1 MFFIWYN
8 TIIKGDKKMKYKDIL
23 VGEWFQ
29 YGSNVFIKTKHPVYG
44 LKNYIMENSLHFGEN
59 WGEMDDDIEV
69 SYVAHRKIEF
79 PFMWVRNATLA
90 NAVYKVPL
98 CINETILIKDIF
110 GGEPMAC
117 MIATNDKFEMNCGQ
131 WTKYFNNAEIKY
143 TNSFEYNVI
152 ENT

>member
-1 MFFIWYN
+1 
-8 TIIKGDKKMKYKDIL
+8 MKYKDIL

-29 YGSNVFIKTKHPVYG
+29 YGSNVFIKTKHSIYG
-44 LKNYIMENSLHFGEN
+44 LKNYIMESSLHFGEN

-90 NAVYKVPL
+90 NAVCKVPL

-110 GGEPMAC
+110 DGEPMAC
-117 MIATNDKFEMNCGQ
+117 IIATNDKFEMNCGQ
-131 WTKYFNNAEIKY
+131 WMTYFNDTEVRY

>member
-1 MFFIWYN
+1 
-8 TIIKGDKKMKYKDIL
+8 MKYKDIL

-44 LKNYIMENSLHFGEN
+44 LKNYIMESSLHFGEN

-90 NAVYKVPL
+90 NAVCKVPL

-117 MIATNDKFEMNCGQ
+117 IIATDDKEMNCGQ
-131 WTKYFNNAEIKY
+131 WMTYFNDAEVRY

>member
-1 MFFIWYN
+1 
-8 TIIKGDKKMKYKDIL
+8 MKYKDIL

-29 YGSNVFIKTKHPVYG
+29 YGSNVFIKTKHPIYG
-44 LKNYIMENSLHFGEN
+44 LKNYIMESSFRFGEN
-59 WGEMDDDIEV
+59 CGEMDDDIEV
-69 SYVAHRKIEF
+69 SYIAHRKIEF

-90 NAVYKVPL
+90 NAVCKVPL

-131 WTKYFNNAEIKY
+131 WMTYFNDAEVRY

>member
-1 MFFIWYN
+1 
-8 TIIKGDKKMKYKDIL
+8 MKYKDIL

-29 YGSNVFIKTKHPVYG
+29 YGSNVFIKTKHPIYG
-44 LKNYIMENSLHFGEN
+44 LKNYIMESSLHFGEN

-90 NAVYKVPL
+90 NAVCKVPL

-131 WTKYFNNAEIKY
+131 WMTYFNDAEIKY

>member
-1 MFFIWYN
+1 
-8 TIIKGDKKMKYKDIL
+8 MKYKDIL

-44 LKNYIMENSLHFGEN
+44 LKNYIMEGSLHFGEN

-69 SYVAHRKIEF
+69 SYVAHRKIKF

-90 NAVYKVPL
+90 NAVCKVPL

-110 GGEPMAC
+110 DGEPMAC
-117 MIATNDKFEMNCGQ
+117 IIATNDKFEMNCGQ
-131 WTKYFNNAEIKY
+131 WMTYFNDAEVRY

>member
-1 MFFIWYN
+1 
-8 TIIKGDKKMKYKDIL
+8 MKYKDIL

-29 YGSNVFIKTKHPVYG
+29 YGSNVFIKTKHPIYG
-44 LKNYIMENSLHFGEN
+44 LKNYIMESSLHFGEN

-90 NAVYKVPL
+90 NAVCKVPL

-117 MIATNDKFEMNCGQ
+117 VIATNDKFEMNCGQ
-131 WTKYFNNAEIKY
+131 WMTYFNDAEIKY

>member
-1 MFFIWYN
+1 
-8 TIIKGDKKMKYKDIL
+8 MKYKDIL

-44 LKNYIMENSLHFGEN
+44 LKNYIMESSLHFGEN

-69 SYVAHRKIEF
+69 SYVAHRKIKF

-90 NAVYKVPL
+90 NAVCKVPL

-110 GGEPMAC
+110 DGEPMAC
-117 MIATNDKFEMNCGQ
+117 IIATNDKFEMNCGQ
-131 WTKYFNNAEIKY
+131 WMTYFNDAEVRY

>member
-1 MFFIWYN
+1 
-8 TIIKGDKKMKYKDIL
+8 MKYKDIL

-44 LKNYIMENSLHFGEN
+44 LKNYIMESSLHFGEN
-59 WGEMDDDIEV
+59 WGKMNSDTEV
-69 SYVAHRKIEF
+69 SYVAHEKIRY
-79 PFMWVRNATLA
+79 PFMWERNITLA
-90 NAVYKVPL
+90 NAVCNVPL
-98 CINETILIKDIF
+98 CINKTILIKDIF

-117 MIATNDKFEMNCGQ
+117 IIATNDKFEMNCGQ
-131 WTKYFNNAEIKY
+131 WMTYFNDVEIKY

>member
-1 MFFIWYN
+1 
-8 TIIKGDKKMKYKDIL
+8 MKYKDIL

-29 YGSNVFIKTKHPVYG
+29 YGSNVFIKTKHPIYG
-44 LKNYIMENSLHFGEN
+44 LKNYIMESSLHFGEN

-90 NAVYKVPL
+90 NAVCKVPL

-117 MIATNDKFEMNCGQ
+117 IIATDDKEMNCGQ
-131 WTKYFNNAEIKY
+131 WMTYFNDAEVRY
-143 TNSFEYNVI
+143 TNSFEYNII

>member
-1 MFFIWYN
+1 
-8 TIIKGDKKMKYKDIL
+8 MKYKDIL

-29 YGSNVFIKTKHPVYG
+29 YGSNVFIKTKHPIYG
-44 LKNYIMENSLHFGEN
+44 LKNYIMESSLHFGEN

-90 NAVYKVPL
+90 NAVCKVPL

-131 WTKYFNNAEIKY
+131 WTKYLNNAEIKY

>member
-1 MFFIWYN
+1 
-8 TIIKGDKKMKYKDIL
+8 MKYKDIL

-29 YGSNVFIKTKHPVYG
+29 YGSNVFIKTKHPIYG
-44 LKNYIMENSLHFGEN
+44 LKNYIMESSLHFGEN

-90 NAVYKVPL
+90 NAVCKVPL

-131 WTKYFNNAEIKY
+131 WMTYFNDAEVRY

>member
-1 MFFIWYN
+1 
-8 TIIKGDKKMKYKDIL
+8 MKYKDIL

-44 LKNYIMENSLHFGEN
+44 LKNYIMESSLHFGEN
-59 WGEMDDDIEV
+59 WGKMNGDMEV
-69 SYVAHRKIEF
+69 SYVTHRKIEL

-90 NAVYKVPL
+90 NAVCKVPL

-117 MIATNDKFEMNCGQ
+117 IIATNDKFEMNCGQ
-131 WTKYFNNAEIKY
+131 WMAYFNDAEIRY
-143 TNSFEYNVI
+143 TNSFEYNII